1 MSGIDEQQVYEEDD
15 YSDFPICH
23 YCASRR
29 YKRDWRDLGSAT
41 IEVDDGDLIA
51 HYHSAEDFVW
61 HGGWRCEECGE
72 DANEGDQ
79 TILNHIFSE
88 NSGDG

>member
-1 MSGIDEQQVYEEDD
+1 MSGIDEQHDSEND

-41 IEVDDGDLIA
+41 IEIDDDGELSA
-51 HYHSAEDFVW
+51 SYHSAEDFEW
-61 HGGWRCEECGE
+61 YRGWRCEECGE
-72 DANEGDQ
+72 EPNERDQ
-79 TILNHIFSE
+79 TTLNHIFTE
-88 NSGDG
+88 DHDDG